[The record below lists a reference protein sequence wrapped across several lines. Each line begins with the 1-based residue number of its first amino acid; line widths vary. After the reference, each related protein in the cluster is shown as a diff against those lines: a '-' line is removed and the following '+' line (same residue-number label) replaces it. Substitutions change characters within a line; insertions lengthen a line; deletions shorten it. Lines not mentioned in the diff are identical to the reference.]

1 MTRPGASLPEL
12 LLQAGAR
19 ADVGDA
25 DAHVYRAALRVLSRE
40 GTRHVT
46 VEKIAAE
53 AGSSRMT
60 LFRKFGSKDEILAAA
75 LAWSLVDLFAQ
86 TMEVLE
92 RTQDVAERVEAVFVL
107 CCRAGRAMLP
117 SSSPEERAALFAD
130 ERLDPVG
137 YGVRFVSAILS
148 EEQAAGKTSPGD
160 TAFRADAI
168 VRLTTACFTVSPSPF
183 DLTDDDAARAY
194 ARAALVPIVS

>member
-19 ADVGDA
+19 TDVDDA
-25 DAHVYRAALRVLSRE
+25 DAHVYRAALRVLSRG
-40 GTRHVT
+40 GTRRTT

-53 AGSSRMT
+53 AGMSRMT
-60 LFRKFGSKDEILAAA
+60 LFRRFGSKDDILAAA
-75 LAWSLVDLFAQ
+75 LAWSLLDLFEQ
-86 TMEVLE
+86 TMEVIE
-92 RTQDVAERVEAVFVL
+92 RTQDVAERVQEVFVL

-130 ERLDPVG
+130 DRLDPVG
-137 YGVRFVSAILS
+137 HGVRFVSAILS
-148 EEQAAGKTSPGD
+148 QEQTAGNTAPGD

-168 VRLTTACFTVSPSPF
+168 VRLTTACFTVSPPPF
-183 DLTDDDAARAY
+183 DLTDEGAARAY
-194 ARAALVPIVS
+194 ARAALVSIVS